1 MIEDLQ
7 KQRAT
12 FPTLDNAV
20 DAAAK
25 YRSDYDR
32 ANTEYNRFHARSE
45 PAAQLAEQA
54 AYADPSRMNP
64 TFVNARSPR
73 VYRNT
78 QYSPNY
84 PGDKYTTKFKVGS
97 GGNRGLKSL
106 PRGEYYDDMKDTY
119 DFLMNEMYKPDARRY
134 MDLEPYPNE
143 NNVEAIPATSY
154 LDPTADDYFLRE
166 FGQYMKRF
174 LPGYDIEQDEFRYD
188 PPTEYVEELPIYD
201 GGFGGETLLN
211 PERSNR
217 EYSKFQVNANEALE
231 REIIQNSYDKLRM
244 IGKDPMFFKTS
255 VTTPGLIDAFK
266 EEGMYKPG
274 MDLMSLP
281 YDADMSPSLT
291 YEDIE
296 RLANTPRLEA
306 DLNLQDVMDA
316 HDALGLDLD
325 TNRFIKRANK
335 AGVKVAARGGIMNL

>member
-1 MIEDLQ
+1 MVDVAQ
-7 KQRAT
+7 RQRAT
-12 FPTLDNAV
+12 FPTLDNVV
-20 DAAAK
+20 DAVAK

-134 MDLEPYPNE
+134 MDLEPYSDK
-143 NNVEAIPATSY
+143 NNV
-154 LDPTADDYFLRE
+154 D
-166 FGQYMKRF
+166 
-174 LPGYDIEQDEFRYD
+174 
-188 PPTEYVEELPIYD
+188 
-201 GGFGGETLLN
+201 
-211 PERSNR
+211 
-217 EYSKFQVNANEALE
+217 
-231 REIIQNSYDKLRM
+231 
-244 IGKDPMFFKTS
+244 
-255 VTTPGLIDAFK
+255 
-266 EEGMYKPG
+266 
-274 MDLMSLP
+274 
-281 YDADMSPSLT
+281 
-291 YEDIE
+291 
-296 RLANTPRLEA
+296 PRLGA
-306 DLNLQDVMDA
+306 DLNLQDVMDLYES
-316 HDALGLDLD
+316 LGLDLN
-325 TNRFIKRANK
+325 THRFIRKANK
-335 AGVKVAARGGIMNL
+335 AGVQVSARGGIMSL